1 MELTRTIAEV
11 RPVIERLTGDAGTL
25 GLVPTMGS
33 LHEGHI
39 SLIKRSF
46 EENAQTAVSIFVNP
60 TQFNDNKDFESYP
73 RNLTADLG
81 ILEELGVDLVFAPGE
96 HDIYPEPDNR
106 VFDFAGLDRVME
118 GKFRPGHFNG
128 VAQVVSK
135 LFSILHPDEAY
146 FGEKDFQQLAIIR
159 GMVSR
164 LKIPV
169 RITGCP
175 IIREPDGLAMSSRN
189 QLLTPEQRKSAV
201 RIHQALVR
209 AREMAE
215 TSSVEALI
223 GETTEFIEEDS
234 NLRVEYF
241 EIVND
246 TSLLPVSN
254 WIEPGG
260 KRGCLAVFAGP
271 VRLIDNMD
279 FSL

>member
-1 MELTRTIAEV
+1 MELTRTIQEV
-11 RPVIERLTGDAGTL
+11 SPVVERLTGNAGSL

-39 SLIKRSF
+39 SLINRSF
-46 EENAQTAVSIFVNP
+46 EENPHTVVSIFVNP
-60 TQFNDNKDFESYP
+60 TQFNDKKDFESYP
-73 RNLTADLG
+73 RNLDEDLG

-96 HDIYPEPDNR
+96 RDIYPEPDTR
-106 VFDFAGLDRVME
+106 VFDFGGLDRVME

-135 LFSILHPDEAY
+135 LFGILHPEVAY

-159 GMVSR
+159 RMVAR

-175 IIREPDGLAMSSRN
+175 IVREPDGLAMSSRN
-189 QLLTPEQRKSAV
+189 RLLSPEQRTSAA

-209 AREMAE
+209 AREKAGTGSIDAMISE
-215 TSSVEALI
+215 TIA
-223 GETTEFIEEDS
+223 FIEGDP
-234 NLRVEYF
+234 NLQVEYF

-246 TSLLPVSN
+246 ASLLPVSSWN
-254 WIEPGG
+254 EPGD
-260 KRGCLAVFAGP
+260 KRGCLAVFAGQ

-279 FSL
+279 FSF

>member
-1 MELTRTIAEV
+1 MKLTRTIPEV
-11 RPVIERLTGDAGTL
+11 RPVIEHWRSKAGSL

-46 EENAQTAVSIFVNP
+46 EENPHTMVSIFVNP
-60 TQFNDNKDFESYP
+60 TQFNDKRDFDSYP
-73 RNLTADLG
+73 RNMAEDLR
-81 ILEELGVDLVFAPGE
+81 ILEELGTDLVFAPGE
-96 HDIYPEPDNR
+96 RDIYPEPDTR
-106 VFDFAGLDRVME
+106 VFDFGGLDRVME

-135 LFSILHPDEAY
+135 LFGILHPEVAY

-159 GMVSR
+159 RMVAR

-175 IIREPDGLAMSSRN
+175 IVREPDGLAMSSRN
-189 QLLTPEQRKSAV
+189 RLLSPEQRTSAA

-209 AREMAE
+209 AREKAGTGSIDAMISE
-215 TSSVEALI
+215 TIA
-223 GETTEFIEEDS
+223 FIEGDP
-234 NLRVEYF
+234 NLQVEYF

-246 TSLLPVSN
+246 ASLLPVSSWN
-254 WIEPGG
+254 EPGG
-260 KRGCLAVFAGP
+260 KRGCLAVFAGQ

-279 FSL
+279 FSF